1 MLQLP
6 ITCLLRGGKCGW
18 VLASVRKLVT
28 TARKGGCLS
37 LTELRLK

>member
-6 ITCLLRGGKCGW
+6 ITCLLQGGKCGW

-28 TARKGGCLS
+28 TARKGVLQN
-37 LTELRLK
+37 